1 MRSLP
6 FTACA
11 VFAIFLAGILAGCQD
26 SGDVLPQGK
35 AAERPPHLVEAVP
48 VAQQEIAYST
58 TLTGTLHARRH
69 VRLFNQEEGRI
80 DELPVFEGDVVRKG
94 QLLLR
99 LDDRLLSAE
108 MEKAAATLAQ
118 ARTDLRRIETVV
130 AKRLA
135 PEDEL
140 ARART
145 AVQVAKAE
153 MDLLRTRLEY
163 TELHA
168 PFDGVIT
175 ERLAEP
181 GDVAPRHT
189 HLISLADPDSLFT
202 ELNVSELLL
211 PALSPGD
218 PVEVRID
225 ALGDA
230 SGAGRIARIHPTVNA
245 STRQGKVEVNLTRI
259 PPGASAG
266 QLGRVTL
273 RTRISERQVLPF
285 AALRRDP
292 EGEYVF
298 VVNGENRAERR
309 GVRTGLRLGE
319 LVEVVEGVQ
328 TGESVVVRGFLGLN
342 SGKRVRLPE
351 ATADTSPQE
360 ASGTQPL

>member
-1 MRSLP
+1 MRPLP

-26 SGDVLPQGK
+26 SGDVLSQGK
-35 AAERPPHLVEAVP
+35 GAERPPHLVETVP

-58 TLTGTLHARRH
+58 TLTGTLYARRQ

-80 DELPVFEGDVVRKG
+80 DELPVFEGDVVRQG
-94 QLLLR
+94 ELLLR
-99 LDDRLLSAE
+99 LDDRLLRAE

-118 ARTDLRRIETVV
+118 AKTDLRRIETVV

-163 TELHA
+163 TELRA

-225 ALGDA
+225 ALGDV
-230 SGAGRIARIHPTVNA
+230 SGAGQIARIHPTVNA
-245 STRQGKVEVNLTRI
+245 STRQGKVEVNLTKI

-342 SGKRVRLPE
+342 SGKQVRLPE
-351 ATADTSPQE
+351 ATADTGSQE
-360 ASGTQPL
+360 ESETQPL